1 MIMRHKYISV
11 LIALAAVMSLAFG
24 VKAGSSDDVTTSD
37 KQDNMTQ
44 DLSNTTRVL
53 LETTFGEIE
62 LALYN
67 ETPQHR
73 DNFVKLVNDGTY
85 NGVLFHRVIKD
96 FMVQTGDPSSR
107 TATADAL
114 LGEGGPG
121 YDIPA
126 EIVYPKFFHKR
137 GALAAAREGDETNPE
152 RKSSGSQFYIVTG
165 RRFSEYQLE
174 KMLERIVNQEKAM
187 IFNQLVANRRSEIEA
202 VQAMGDE
209 MALKGLQGIIAA
221 EAEKI
226 YNENHKD
233 NPFSFTLEQVAT
245 YSTIGG
251 APHLDGQYTV
261 FGEVVK
267 GMDVVDKIQ
276 NVTTGAH
283 DRPVDDVRII
293 SAKVLDSA
301 K

>member
-1 MIMRHKYISV
+1 M
-11 LIALAAVMSLAFG
+11 IALAAVMSLAFG
-24 VKAGSSDDVTTSD
+24 VKAGSSDDVATSD

-187 IFNQLVANRRSEIEA
+187 IFNQLAANRRSEIEA

-233 NPFSFTLEQVAT
+233 NPFSFTPEQVAA

-293 SAKVLDSA
+293 SARVLDST